1 MTVLPL
7 LERWLADLGA
17 DRAARTIQRYGGAVR
32 HFLAWHAD
40 HEGRPLALPDLT
52 PIALVGY
59 RATLQQTAA
68 ARTVNTH
75 VCGMRQNLDTTHSPV
90 TLWAALFT
98 PALLSDSGYFGHDRR
113 PPVLEH
119 APTIR
124 E

>member
-7 LERWLADLGA
+7 LERWLADLRA

-32 HFLAWHAD
+32 HFLAWHAE

-75 VCGMRQNLDTTHSPV
+75 VCALRAWCAWL
-90 TLWAALFT
+90 AAQGHLADN
-98 PALLSDSGYFGHDRR
+98 PAARFRLVGR
-113 PPVLEH
+113 
-119 APTIR
+119 
-124 E
+124 